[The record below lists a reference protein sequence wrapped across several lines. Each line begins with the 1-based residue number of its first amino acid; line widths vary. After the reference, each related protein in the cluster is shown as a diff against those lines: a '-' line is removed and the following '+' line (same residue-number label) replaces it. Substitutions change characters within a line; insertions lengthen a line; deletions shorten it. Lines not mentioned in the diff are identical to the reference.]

1 MGKKKIRNRAFE
13 KANEKGD
20 HVEDKKLPKGL
31 INVGNTCYFNSTLQ
45 CLSRVSALPKWINY
59 LSHGGSLGYLK
70 RSSNDGNTQTLCLS
84 LPKDELQF
92 SRTFVNFVEDLLGS
106 CNTRSSITPECLRKQ
121 LMGYYK
127 QLNNNAQH
135 DSHEA
140 LRCILDRLRFEER
153 RLWQRAIL
161 DEKKYTSS
169 ASEELKEEIK
179 SWGQCT
185 GLSTTVDRTFGGVL
199 LTSIQCAVCKSA
211 SIRFETFLDLSLPIS
226 LDDSEPNP
234 YFQKI
239 DFEKKKKGKKSK
251 KFDFSGCYDLNKPVK
266 SSLLDTYKKEE
277 PVQEGQSNKSRV
289 EIEDDELI
297 PEVISFNDNVD
308 NAGDNTSL
316 NVSIGSIGDFVEFEP
331 DLMGGYFE
339 ALAYQDKTL
348 NNNKNLP
355 LKLCHGSIS
364 DFKDI
369 IPDFSDEPIASANMK
384 HQDGPFNDYD
394 TNYSQLNLCH
404 LNLIDFRNFE
414 DVNYELK
421 ASSTDIKDEKGCHGS
436 FVVTSGDNEE
446 LSGTDDDE
454 SVQHFLQSAAVGE
467 DDQESISSWL
477 WWFFFIN
484 FRTNLENSLTFG
496 GKKDKKGNRH
506 RRKYNFELE
515 SDFENG
521 HFDGDE
527 GQSHSGFTN
536 NNNNVMN
543 KRKNEKRS
551 TKKNK
556 YGRNRWLE
564 NIDNDKGE
572 ENKQQ
577 CKSNQEQKEKRF
589 EHQEENGSVCGVEEQ
604 QEGGQNGGSEFDLYA
619 EEEEDENTFL
629 PKMTPFIDD
638 SDNNVDDNASL
649 EPNLGSI
656 SDFRDIMVDDLDGDS
671 NRSTGSPESVI
682 EFFEEEGEGQDGEG
696 LQKGNEEELGSPLS
710 SIESEKKSLAS
721 TSTGDA
727 ADMED
732 NADDVDGL
740 STISLPKTAFN
751 NEVFCEE
758 FIAKSRL
765 ANAGNVTSIAQPE
778 EEKRAKEL
786 SICSILEQQG
796 KDDLLTD
803 LERCLTKFFEV
814 EELKGDNRITCDEC
828 TKKAQASAGEVDDFR
843 STAGSDGSVRC
854 DSLKRDLLLKLPAV
868 LTIQLKRYQRPH
880 QLSYFKSSNSET
892 HIESNVNVEDYI
904 LNGYQL
910 RKCNKPVS
918 FPINLDIRPYCSRL
932 AWLGAEEGQYRLFG
946 IVEHS
951 GSLSSGHYVAYV
963 AENTDGDI
971 PADRFIPTLD
981 KPFPWPLNLHHL
993 VYQLRRSDQSVL
1005 NGDPSASNR
1014 SDQEDNRTWHHFSD
1028 TSVHKV
1034 PLSEVLSAK
1043 PYLLFYQRM
1052 R

>member
-45 CLSRVSALPKWINY
+45 CLSRVSGLSKWINH

-70 RSSNDGNTQTLCLS
+70 RSSNDGNTQTLRLL

-106 CNTRSSITPECLRKQ
+106 RNTRSSVTPECLRKQ
-121 LMGYYK
+121 LVSYYK
-127 QLNNNAQH
+127 QLNNTAQH

-161 DEKKYTSS
+161 NEKKYTSS

-199 LTSIQCAVCKSA
+199 LTSIQCAVCKNA

-239 DFEKKKKGKKSK
+239 DFEKKKKGKK
-251 KFDFSGCYDLNKPVK
+251 
-266 SSLLDTYKKEE
+266 
-277 PVQEGQSNKSRV
+277 
-289 EIEDDELI
+289 
-297 PEVISFNDNVD
+297 
-308 NAGDNTSL
+308 
-316 NVSIGSIGDFVEFEP
+316 
-331 DLMGGYFE
+331 
-339 ALAYQDKTL
+339 DKGT
-348 NNNKNLP
+348 
-355 LKLCHGSIS
+355 
-364 DFKDI
+364 
-369 IPDFSDEPIASANMK
+369 
-384 HQDGPFNDYD
+384 
-394 TNYSQLNLCH
+394 
-404 LNLIDFRNFE
+404 
-414 DVNYELK
+414 
-421 ASSTDIKDEKGCHGS
+421 KG
-436 FVVTSGDNEE
+436 
-446 LSGTDDDE
+446 
-454 SVQHFLQSAAVGE
+454 
-467 DDQESISSWL
+467 
-477 WWFFFIN
+477 
-484 FRTNLENSLTFG
+484 
-496 GKKDKKGNRH
+496 KRH
-506 RRKYNFELE
+506 RRKHYLELE
-515 SDFENG
+515 SDFENL

-527 GQSHSGFTN
+527 GQSHSGFTDN
-536 NNNNVMN
+536 NNNNAKN
-543 KRKNEKRS
+543 KKRNEKRS
-551 TKKNK
+551 IKKNK
-556 YGRNRWLE
+556 YGRNRLLQ
-564 NIDNDKGE
+564 NIDSDKGE

-577 CKSNQEQKEKRF
+577 CKSNQELKEKRL
-589 EHQEENGSVCGVEEQ
+589 EHQKGNGSVRGGEEQ
-604 QEGGQNGGSEFDLYA
+604 REDQDDGGEFDLYV

-638 SDNNVDDNASL
+638 SDDNVDENVSL
-649 EPNLGSI
+649 KPNHGSI

-682 EFFEEEGEGQDGEG
+682 EFVEEEGGQDGEG
-696 LQKGNEEELGSPLS
+696 LQKGYEEELGSPLS

-732 NADDVDGL
+732 NADDVDSL
-740 STISLPKTAFN
+740 STISVPKKGFN
-751 NEVFCEE
+751 SEVFCEE

-765 ANAGNVTSIAQPE
+765 ANAGNVTAIAHPE

-786 SICSILEQQG
+786 SICSILEQQR

-803 LERCLTKFFEV
+803 LERCLMKFFEA

-828 TKKAQASAGEVDDFR
+828 TKKAQASAGEIDCR
-843 STAGSDGSVRC
+843 STTGSDGSVRC

-868 LTIQLKRYQRPH
+868 LTIQLKRYQR
-880 QLSYFKSSNSET
+880 
-892 HIESNVNVEDYI
+892 
-904 LNGYQL
+904 NGHQL

-951 GSLSSGHYVAYV
+951 GSLSSGHYVAYA

-993 VYQLRRSDQSVL
+993 VYQLRRGDQSVL

-1014 SDQEDNRTWHHFSD
+1014 SDQQDNRTWHHFSD

-1034 PLSEVLSAK
+1034 PLSEVLNAK